1 MGCPLGPPWR
11 PPWARLWPNGTPR
24 TQGPFL
30 VGFPAGFG
38 GSFCSHF
45 RQISGI
51 FENSFPLRGAS
62 GTLQQ
67 GLEVAHR
74 RPRRHMAGVPISPCS
89 PFHYPLD
96 NIPHT
101 PCSSLF
107 NYELL
112 SVKVRS
118 LEFLNML
125 MSTSISRRL
134 QQTSI
139 LLETCVHCCTW

>member
-1 MGCPLGPPWR
+1 MGSPAAQWD
-11 PPWARLWPNGTPR
+11 PR

-38 GSFCSHF
+38 GSFGHF

-51 FENSFPLRGAS
+51 FENNFPLRCAS

-67 GLEVAHR
+67 GLEAAHG
-74 RPRRHMAGVPISPCS
+74 RPRRHMAGGTISPSS

-96 NIPHT
+96 NIP

-107 NYELL
+107 NCELL

-118 LEFLNML
+118 LEFLNMSA
-125 MSTSISRRL
+125 STSISRRL

-139 LLETCVHCCTW
+139 LLETCVHCCTS

>member
-1 MGCPLGPPWR
+1 
-11 PPWARLWPNGTPR
+11 
-24 TQGPFL
+24 
-30 VGFPAGFG
+30 
-38 GSFCSHF
+38 
-45 RQISGI
+45 
-51 FENSFPLRGAS
+51 
-62 GTLQQ
+62 
-67 GLEVAHR
+67 
-74 RPRRHMAGVPISPCS
+74 MAGGTISPSS

-96 NIPHT
+96 NIPPT

-125 MSTSISRRL
+125 ASTSISRRL

-139 LLETCVHCCTW
+139 LLKTCVHCCTS